1 VAPVIVFPAID
12 LKQGRCVRLLRG
24 EMSAATIFND
34 DPADQARRFLAAGA
48 RFLHVV
54 DLDGAFAGRAANAP
68 AVEAIA
74 AEARRA
80 GAGLQLGG
88 GIRED
93 ADIERWLAAGV
104 TRVILGTRALRDPA
118 FVDAACRRWPGRI
131 VVGIDARGGRVA
143 VEGWAETSDVAAEAL
158 ALRFR
163 DAGVAAVV
171 HTDIERDG
179 ALGGANVEA
188 SAALARASGLPVV
201 VSGGIASLD
210 DLRAV
215 AARRRDGLVGAITGR
230 ALYDGRIDLAEALA
244 LAAQAAAE
252 ARGC

>member
-1 VAPVIVFPAID
+1 MIVFPAID

-24 EMSAATIFND
+24 DMAAATVFND

-54 DLDGAFAGRAANAP
+54 DLDGAFEGRAANAP

-74 AEARRA
+74 AEVRRA
-80 GAGLQLGG
+80 GASLQLGG
-88 GIRED
+88 GIR
-93 ADIERWLAAGV
+93 ADGDVERWLAAGV
-104 TRVILGTRALRDPA
+104 TRVIIGTRALRDPA
-118 FVDAACRRWPGRI
+118 FVDAACRRWPGR
-131 VVGIDARGGRVA
+131 VAVGIDARGGRVA
-143 VEGWAETSDVAAEAL
+143 VEGWAETSDVTAEEL

-163 DAGVAAVV
+163 DAGVAAIV

-188 SAALARASGLPVV
+188 SAALALACRLPVI

-215 AARRRDGLVGAITGR
+215 AARSGDGLAGAITGR
-230 ALYDGRIDLAEALA
+230 ALYDGRIDLAAALA
-244 LAAQAAAE
+244 VAAE
-252 ARGC
+252 A

>member
-1 VAPVIVFPAID
+1 VIVFPAID

-24 EMSAATIFND
+24 EMSAATVFND

-93 ADIERWLAAGV
+93 ADIERWLAVGV
-104 TRVILGTRALRDPA
+104 TRVIIGTRALRDPA

-131 VVGIDARGGRVA
+131 VVGIDARGGHVA
-143 VEGWAETSDVAAEAL
+143 VEGWAETSDVTAEAM
-158 ALRFR
+158 ALRLR
-163 DAGVAAVV
+163 DAGVAAIV

-179 ALGGANVEA
+179 
-188 SAALARASGLPVV
+188 ALARASGLPVV

-215 AARRRDGLVGAITGR
+215 AARARDGLVGAITGR

-244 LAAQAAAE
+244 LAARAGAE

>member
-1 VAPVIVFPAID
+1 
-12 LKQGRCVRLLRG
+12 
-24 EMSAATIFND
+24 
-34 DPADQARRFLAAGA
+34 
-48 RFLHVV
+48 
-54 DLDGAFAGRAANAP
+54 
-68 AVEAIA
+68 
-74 AEARRA
+74 
-80 GAGLQLGG
+80 
-88 GIRED
+88 
-93 ADIERWLAAGV
+93 
-104 TRVILGTRALRDPA
+104 
-118 FVDAACRRWPGRI
+118 
-131 VVGIDARGGRVA
+131 
-143 VEGWAETSDVAAEAL
+143 VAAEAL

-163 DAGVAAVV
+163 DAGVAAIV

-244 LAAQAAAE
+244 LAGHVEAQARA
-252 ARGC
+252 C